1 MKEISRIQHTPWA
14 STSWV
19 AFVLD
24 LTHVAGAAA
33 TARHAVTIA
42 VTIAVTRQGLAQEL
56 RRSAAEELLAL
67 TPDPDL
73 LGVMVQRRHLEHIW
87 QLCVPPE

>member
-1 MKEISRIQHTPWA
+1 ML
-14 STSWV
+14 
-19 AFVLD
+19 F
-24 LTHVAGAAA
+24 
-33 TARHAVTIA
+33 HAVPCHCCL
-42 VTIAVTRQGLAQEL
+42 QGLAQEL

-73 LGVMVQRRHLEHIW
+73 LGVMVQQQHLEHIW